1 MSSNGNKNF
10 RKIVP
15 FGTVNLAQVAQVATV
30 AQHVGA
36 SNPPVVHDANATFIT
51 TAAPTR
57 AILLSGSMVTIA
69 TARTLTI
76 AAADTHVAAAD
87 VITGLFAGGAVLN
100 ASMSFNLHVV
110 AGTTIALASY
120 YANGGTNVQLNGVPA
135 AGLVNDE
142 LGGNYYRVTAR
153 VVSLVAGA
161 HKVAI
166 SFDKTSFPQ

>member
-30 AQHVGA
+30 AQHVVGA
-36 SNPPVVHDANATFIT
+36 SNPPVVHDADATFVT

-76 AAADTHVAAAD
+76 AAADSHAGAAA
-87 VITGLFAGGAVLN
+87 VITGLFTGGALVN
-100 ASMSFNLHVV
+100 NSMSFNLHVV
-110 AGTTIALASY
+110 AGTTIALAGYFVSS
-120 YANGGTNVQLNGVPA
+120 GTFVQLHGVPA

-153 VVSLVAGA
+153 VLSLETNA
-161 HKVAI
+161 HKVSI
-166 SFDKTSFPQ
+166 SFDKTTF